1 MKGKCRVC
9 VGTGRVVVKEN
20 GKEKEKTCDACEGT
34 GEMVF
39 CDFCNRDISPN
50 AIVHVCTECEKEKN
64 VVYQAD
70 DSIDYDDLIPMLG
83 KIFLGKVKRVEKIG
97 FFVEINSNLL
107 GLIRRKNV
115 FKPIKIGDEVFVRV
129 RNVNPLERKLD
140 LDLVDLKN
148 FTIYIYKKELE
159 RTKIGDISID
169 NLNKVVKI
177 GGIVTRVKGNI
188 PIYIT
193 ILDETGSIDAVSF
206 KSISVDVDEFVY
218 VTGTVILR
226 DRLIIDVKTVEK
238 PRGKEYIELKKAV
251 EESIEKKSEPEDIG
265 FLIESDVLKKLKE
278 KIVAVAREIKKAVIT
293 NTPILIRH
301 HADADGYVGG
311 IALEQAILP
320 LIRKYNPDPE
330 AEWHYYKRSP
340 SRAPFYE
347 LEDVVKDLDYAH
359 DDARRFGQKMPLI
372 VLVDNGSTREDVPAI
387 KQVKVYGCK
396 VIVIDHHYPGEIK
409 NGRAYIDDY
418 VDIHINPY
426 LVGYDYNL
434 PSGAIATEVARFV
447 NPSISDKIKHLP
459 AVSCVADRVESKER
473 ELYLKLAEEKGYNEE
488 YLMKIAESIDFE
500 AYYLR
505 FLDGKTLI
513 EDLLALNRLDRHRKL
528 LEAVYEE
535 AKNAKER
542 QLLATLPNTK
552 TVKLSNGIVVSTI
565 DLDMHSFKFTFPA
578 AGKTCGL
585 VHDEMVKKYEKHV
598 LTIGYG
604 KDFAVVRAT
613 NDVARDYGFN
623 LNDII
628 EEIKRE
634 VPNSGVDG
642 GGHEVAGSIKFVE
655 GYRKSVLEKFVE
667 KISKLRKREN
677 A

>member
-1 MKGKCRVC
+1 MKGKCRTC
-9 VGTGRVVVKEN
+9 IGTGKVVVKEN
-20 GKEKEKTCDACEGT
+20 EKEVEKTCETCDGT

-39 CDFCNRDISPN
+39 CDFCNKEISPN
-50 AIVHVCTECEKEKN
+50 AMVHVCLECEKNKN
-64 VVYQAD
+64 IVYQAD
-70 DSIDYDDLIPMLG
+70 DSIDYEDLILMLG
-83 KIFLGKVKRVEKIG
+83 KIFIGKVKRIEKIG
-97 FFVEINSNLL
+97 FFIEINSNVL
-107 GLIRRKNV
+107 GLIKRKHA
-115 FKPIKIGDEVFVRV
+115 FKPLNIGDEVFVRL

-159 RTKIGDISID
+159 RTKINEISIE

-177 GGIVTRVKGNI
+177 GGIVTRVKGNK
-188 PIYIT
+188 PISIT
-193 ILDETGSIDAVSF
+193 VLDETGSIDAVSF
-206 KSISVDVDEFVY
+206 KDINVDVDDIVY
-218 VTGTVILR
+218 VVGTVILR

-238 PRGKEYIELKKAV
+238 PRGNEYIELKRSI
-251 EESIEKKSEPEDIG
+251 EESIEKRSQPEDVG
-265 FLIESDVLKKLKE
+265 FLIESEFLNKLKDR
-278 KIVAVAREIKKAVIT
+278 ILAVAREIKKAIIT

-320 LIRKYNPDPE
+320 LIREYNPDPE

-359 DDARRFGQKMPLI
+359 EDARRFGQKMPLI
-372 VLVDNGSTREDVPAI
+372 ILVDNGSTREDIPAI

-396 VIVIDHHYPGEIK
+396 VIVIDHHYPGDIK
-409 NGRAYIDDY
+409 NGKAEIDDY
-418 VDIHINPY
+418 VDIHVNPY

-434 PSGAIATEVARFV
+434 PSGAIATEIARFI

-459 AVSCVADRVESKER
+459 AVSCIADRVDSKER
-473 ELYLKLAEEKGYNEE
+473 ELYLKLAEEKGYDEE

-528 LEAVYEE
+528 LQAVYEE
-535 AKNAKER
+535 AKIAKEK
-542 QLLATLPNTK
+542 QLLATLPNTR
-552 TVKLSNGIVVSTI
+552 TVKLNNGIVINTI

-585 VHDEMVKKYEKHV
+585 VHDEMVKKYEKYV
-598 LTIGYG
+598 MTLGYG

-613 NDVARDYGFN
+613 NDIASDYGFN
-623 LNDII
+623 LNKII

-655 GYRKSVLEKFVE
+655 GYRKAVLEKFVE
-667 KISKLRKREN
+667 KISKLKKLK
-677 A
+677 